1 MSKEGDCLNSILK
14 SKKFYWIS
22 LIIIFIVFGGR
33 LYYTF
38 LYTPKNSIELYQAI
52 SFADDFEEAQT
63 LIEEGYEDRFSEEDF
78 EYIKRLDTTAL
89 SISQLTLF
97 EYDET
102 TYVIM
107 TTPGTTKL
115 KVLAVEEL
123 PIDIRNYFFELSE

>member
-1 MSKEGDCLNSILK
+1 MNNILK

-33 LYYTF
+33 LYYIF
-38 LYTPKNSIELYQAI
+38 FYTPKNSIELYQAI
-52 SFADDFEEAQT
+52 SFAEDFEEAQK
-63 LIEEGYEDRFSEEDF
+63 LIEEGHEDRFSAEDF

-89 SISQLTLF
+89 SISQFTLF

-115 KVLAVEEL
+115 KILAVEEL
-123 PIDIRNYFFELSE
+123 PMEIRNYFTQLSD